1 MKKINKI
8 YAILFLAMGLVSCS
22 DFLDE
27 NDENGR
33 YDDEIVWAN
42 PKLAEGVLLKAYNM
56 LPNDYTEKYDYGTDD
71 MATNLVTDNTV
82 TMATGG

>member
-8 YAILFLAMGLVSCS
+8 YAVLFLAMGLVSCS

-27 NDENGR
+27 NNQNGR

-56 LPNDYTEKYDYGTDD
+56 LPNDYTEKYD
-71 MATNLVTDNTV
+71 
-82 TMATGG
+82 